1 MKPQFSSVW
10 YMLQTPP
17 LPPTLTVS
25 PTMRTP
31 KDHQS
36 AAVL

>member
-1 MKPQFSSVW
+1 MKPQFYSVW
-10 YMLQTPP
+10 YMLQ
-17 LPPTLTVS
+17 PTLTVS

>member
-1 MKPQFSSVW
+1 MKPQFYSVW
-10 YMLQTPP
+10 YMLQPP
-17 LPPTLTVS
+17 PPTLTVS

>member
-1 MKPQFSSVW
+1 MKPQFYSVW
-10 YMLQTPP
+10 YMLQP
-17 LPPTLTVS
+17 PPTLTVS